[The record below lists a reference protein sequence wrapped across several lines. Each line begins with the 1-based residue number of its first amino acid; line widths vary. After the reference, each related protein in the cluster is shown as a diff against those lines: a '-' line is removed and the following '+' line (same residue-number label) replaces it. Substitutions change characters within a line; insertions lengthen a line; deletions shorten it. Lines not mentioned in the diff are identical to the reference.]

1 MRFTLIFFVLVSVFI
16 CSCKRTKN
24 EAAYINALVKTNEFI
39 LDGNERMKTN
49 VLTSSNYDPR
59 LQTQEIIFKIKSI
72 DRTTLS
78 YIQKLKNSKI
88 EINAEELVQFK
99 KDLIKNNIDYKDW
112 DYFFEEYYYRESEIK
127 IIPVQVAI
135 NEILLLTN
143 QLFSYYARN
152 LQWSDMKIDK
162 PQAIFKVDSN
172 TYLALFGF
180 GSSNKKQPNVTI
192 TSITHNSQKLSPDQ
206 YSFQFKTGFYGV
218 ILNLR
223 DNPIN
228 KLGEY
233 IINYEISWKKIG
245 NIPEYKFEDISI
257 FMIDG

>member
-1 MRFTLIFFVLVSVFI
+1 
-16 CSCKRTKN
+16 
-24 EAAYINALVKTNEFI
+24 
-39 LDGNERMKTN
+39 
-49 VLTSSNYDPR
+49 
-59 LQTQEIIFKIKSI
+59 
-72 DRTTLS
+72 
-78 YIQKLKNSKI
+78 
-88 EINAEELVQFK
+88 
-99 KDLIKNNIDYKDW
+99 
-112 DYFFEEYYYRESEIK
+112 
-127 IIPVQVAI
+127 
-135 NEILLLTN
+135 
-143 QLFSYYARN
+143 
-152 LQWSDMKIDK
+152 MKIDK

-233 IINYEISWKKIG
+233 IINYEISWKKMG